1 MKKWSDRRPD
11 FLEWFN
17 IPSKTSLLSVNF
29 RLTQWKVCLIR
40 ERMQERCQNYI
51 YSKWIRFTNRLLN
64 ILQFKLLSS
73 LNLIM
78 NVLMISISS
87 LVACVALAFPPIWGA
102 KKDRRTGFS
111 VFCPRK
117 RCGENLHFL
126 RSNSL
131 LPNPTETLATR
142 ASSSWSW
149 LVYLIMVIIGW
160 KRKVKRYQWLPF
172 GQVYRFYDITKGS
185 AAELCSGV
193 ILKSLQQ
200 QDFQQCFR

>member
-1 MKKWSDRRPD
+1 MKGVFDTR
-11 FLEWFN
+11 
-17 IPSKTSLLSVNF
+17 T
-29 RLTQWKVCLIR
+29 
-40 ERMQERCQNYI
+40 QERCQNYI

-73 LNLIM
+73 LNLIR

-87 LVACVALAFPPIWGA
+87 LVACVALAFPRSWGA

-111 VFCPRK
+111 VFCSREK
-117 RCGENLHFL
+117 CGEHLHFL

-131 LPNPTETLATR
+131 LPNPTEKLATR

-149 LVYLIMVIIGW
+149 PVYLLMIIIGW
-160 KRKVKRYQWLPF
+160 KRKVKRYPRQWLLF
-172 GQVYRFYDITKGS
+172 GQVYRFYDILKRS
-185 AAELCSGV
+185 AAELCIGV